1 MALKLYQ
8 GCLNEHMK
16 TKVFLAATLGCV
28 MMACNSREARFLNL
42 SSGEEVDLTDNGDG
56 QMVDARTGERVDYY
70 YVDLDKGDT
79 VDGRTGATLNGKLV
93 RNTEGAWIVKG
104 EGDEWKA
111 TNETTGAKIKTE
123 DGDYKYKNGD
133 YKRKVEAD
141 GDVKIEGNGKK
152 IKIDGETGE
161 RKVKKDENLTKKVRD
176 IFH

>member
-8 GCLNEHMK
+8 PCLNEHMK
-16 TKVFLAATLGCV
+16 TKILMATALGSV
-28 MMACNSREARFLNL
+28 LMACNSREARFLNL
-42 SSGEEVDLTDNGDG
+42 STGEQVELTDKGDG
-56 QMVDARTGERVDYY
+56 RMVDATTGKPVDYY
-70 YVDLDKGDT
+70 YVNLETSDT
-79 VDGRTGATLNGKLV
+79 VDGRTGSTVNGRIV
-93 RNTEGAWIVKG
+93 RNPEGVWVIKG

-111 TNETTGAKIKTE
+111 KNEATDAKVKME

-133 YKRKVEAD
+133 YKKKVEAD
-141 GDVKIEGNGKK
+141 GDVKIEGNRQK